1 MRRRKGEEEKLRE
14 EEAGREGGREAGC
27 QQWKSTADSSN
38 PRSLSQLGTIVMESL
53 RQNLKRKP
61 LQQQALLLCQL
72 TQKAA
77 LHHTSA
83 FVCAGCGQ

>member
-1 MRRRKGEEEKLRE
+1 MGKKK
-14 EEAGREGGREAGC
+14 GREGGREGC
-27 QQWKSTADSSN
+27 QQRKSTADSSN
-38 PRSLSQLGTIVMESL
+38 PRSLSQLGTIVMESP

-61 LQQQALLLCQL
+61 LVALSA

-77 LHHTSA
+77 LHYTPA